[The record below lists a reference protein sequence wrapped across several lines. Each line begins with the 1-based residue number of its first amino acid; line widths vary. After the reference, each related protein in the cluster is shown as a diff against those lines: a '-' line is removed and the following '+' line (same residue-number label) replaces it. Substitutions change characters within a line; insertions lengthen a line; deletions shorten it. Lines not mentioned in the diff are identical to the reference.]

1 MNTPKVSIIVVIY
14 NRIKYIEEC
23 LNSIVNQ
30 NIDKEVILVDACSTD
45 GTIEI
50 LQQFVKKYSDFIL
63 YQNKEHLDT
72 ILTRY
77 NGLKYATGEYA
88 LFVDADDIIV
98 KDSIG
103 KLYNEAKSS
112 NADILEF
119 SVETDSKD
127 VEFKKSLLK
136 NNQIF
141 TSKLIDLF
149 KQNVIS
155 NTLCNKF
162 ISKKVYAKFLNKI
175 NPSVKQAN
183 FSDVIFFMYHLLM
196 NSQILVQSKTVGYY
210 YYRYRGMTANLS
222 NEDCLKQYIGFVV
235 TKKELNNVYGKIDAL
250 EYTLKKVQ
258 KQALYVYS
266 QLNKEKKIKYLPE
279 LAKLMNCG

>member
-1 MNTPKVSIIVVIY
+1 MNNPKVSIIVVIY

-23 LNSIVNQ
+23 LISIVKQ
-30 NIDKEVILVDACSTD
+30 NIDKEVILVDDYSTD

-50 LQQFVKKYSDFIL
+50 LQRFVKKYSGFIL
-63 YQNKEHLDT
+63 YQNKEHMGT
-72 ILTRY
+72 VLTRY
-77 NGLKYATGEYA
+77 NGLKYATGEYV

-98 KDSIG
+98 KDSIC
-103 KLYNEAKSS
+103 KLYNETKKS

-127 VEFKKSLLK
+127 VEFRKSLLK
-136 NNQIF
+136 NNKKF
-141 TSKLIDLF
+141 TNNLTDVF
-149 KQNVIS
+149 KQNIIS

-162 ISKKVYAKFLNKI
+162 ISKKVYTKILNEI
-175 NPSVKQAN
+175 NPSVKQVN

-196 NSQILVQSKTVGYY
+196 NSQNLVQSKTVGYY

-222 NEDCLKQYIGFVV
+222 NEDCLKQYIGFIA
-235 TKKELNNVYGKIDAL
+235 TKKELNKIYGKIDAL

-258 KQALYVYS
+258 KQALCVYS
-266 QLNKEKKIKYLPE
+266 QLNKENKIKYLPE